1 MAAVL
6 TFRMQRGQIAIYKIF
21 LEIKFMNKTILATIL
36 ALMVGCGGC
45 YAELETDPP
54 LSNDAEEDDRSWA
67 TWESCSQN
75 IGDHPCDFTLTDQ
88 DGDEVSLYDFYGK
101 TIVLDFSTG
110 WCGYCQVAAQEVQG
124 VQDLYG
130 ESDFAYITIM
140 IETHSGSEPDEDYV
154 SDWADA
160 FEITTAPVLAGNR
173 DMIDQDPALGWPVSA
188 WPTFIFIK
196 EDMTIHTELRGYS
209 SQMILNLIE
218 DTLNN

>member
-88 DGDEVSLYDFYGK
+88 DGDEVSL
-101 TIVLDFSTG
+101 
-110 WCGYCQVAAQEVQG
+110 
-124 VQDLYG
+124 
-130 ESDFAYITIM
+130 
-140 IETHSGSEPDEDYV
+140 

-218 DTLNN
+218 DTINN